1 MFGILVFLFDTSSI
15 ALLILGVIAIFK
27 KTLVKRKYIY
37 ILLGIITISIIGMNV
52 ESDNK
57 EKKELSS
64 INQKLYDYYIEKD
77 FKSLQS
83 YSDEVYSKLDTLTPK
98 EMLFLSYMYL
108 CLSQQDDDFEDML
121 VSYVQVGTSLK
132 ESENP
137 VLASN
142 LTKFLDLLYK
152 AYKASPSETDDFY
165 KTKFASP
172 EGWEIFKRN
181 TIEKTD
187 NYKLLKKYGV
197 Y

>member
-1 MFGILVFLFDTSSI
+1 MKQKITFAGI
-15 ALLILGVIAIFK
+15 LLILIY
-27 KTLVKRKYIY
+27 TLCVAKCNGNNQK
-37 ILLGIITISIIGMNV
+37 G
-52 ESDNK
+52 D
-57 EKKELSS
+57 LSS

-83 YSDEVYSKLDTLTPK
+83 SSDEVYSKLDTLTPK
-98 EMLFLSYMYL
+98 EMLWLSFMYL
-108 CLSQQDDDFEDML
+108 SLSQQDDDFEDML

-152 AYKASPSETDDFY
+152 VYKASPSETDDFY

-172 EGWEIFKRN
+172 DGWEIFKRY

>member
-1 MFGILVFLFDTSSI
+1 
-15 ALLILGVIAIFK
+15 
-27 KTLVKRKYIY
+27 
-37 ILLGIITISIIGMNV
+37 
-52 ESDNK
+52 
-57 EKKELSS
+57 
-64 INQKLYDYYIEKD
+64 
-77 FKSLQS
+77 
-83 YSDEVYSKLDTLTPK
+83 
-98 EMLFLSYMYL
+98 MLFLSYMYL